1 MCRMCDAGWPLEKVL
16 QLYRAR
22 IRQSGVAVVH
32 VARSAGVAG
41 YSYTVGLTRLHDH
54 PEVVLS
60 GQPPEV
66 AAGQLTF
73 IATNARKGQRFGA
86 GMVFPGAGPKS
97 RVQFA
102 QVDDPAQL
110 PHAQQ
115 IYGGAAGPVPAL
127 QAIWTDDEGHWP
139 WSPGWP
145 VAAAAQPLFGTPL
158 HT

>member
-1 MCRMCDAGWPLEKVL
+1 MCRMCDAGWPLDKVL

-22 IRQSGVAVVH
+22 IRREGWAAVH
-32 VARSAGVAG
+32 VAGAAGAAG
-41 YSYTVGLTRLHDH
+41 YSYTIGLTRLHGR
-54 PEVVLS
+54 PEVLLS

-66 AAGQLTF
+66 AAGQLGF
-73 IATNARKGQRFGA
+73 IVSNARAGQWFKA
-86 GMVFPGAGPKS
+86 GMVFPGAGDG

-102 QVDDPAQL
+102 QVDDPDQL

-115 IYGGAAGPVPAL
+115 IYAWSGGKVPAL
-127 QAIWTDDEGHWP
+127 QAIWTDPEGHWP

-145 VAAAAQPLFGTPL
+145 AAPTAQPLFGTPL